1 MVLVAVA
8 GGTSPTLGKSIV
20 NAIIKDGDHEVVIL
34 SRANPDPSCK
44 TKTKYGALIRHV
56 DYSSVESLTHGLA
69 DVHTLISILKCNH
82 PDEIVL
88 YHQNMLA
95 AAKLAGVKRFAPSD
109 WGMGPV
115 ANEKIDLISA
125 KLRIWDLCLD
135 SGLECT
141 RFFVGMFMNYLG
153 QGCPADRREEA
164 LAGLEDDLMLD
175 FINIEAGHTLIPV
188 TTDGRPCRLSLCEL
202 NDIGRFV
209 AAALNLE
216 AWLPE
221 MGMVGSTTTVEEI
234 VWVVERNGRLM
245 KTTNFTKA
253 DAQQRIRKFDQ
264 QMERR
269 FTLKTL
275 KQKMV
280 AQMVECMCED
290 EVGSAVIE
298 PVLNRL
304 CPHVKPMAFDEYLVR
319 VWSDSRE

>member
-20 NAIIKDGDHEVVIL
+20 NAILEDANHEVVIL
-34 SRANPDPSCK
+34 SRARSACSCNSK
-44 TKTKYGALIRHV
+44 SQYGAAVRTV
-56 DYSSVESLTHGLA
+56 DYDSVESLTQGLA
-69 DVHTLISILKCNH
+69 GVHTLISIIKPNH
-82 PDEIVL
+82 SDQML
-88 YHQNMLA
+88 LSHQNMLE
-95 AAKLAGVKRFAPSD
+95 AAKAAGVRRFAPSD
-109 WGMGPV
+109 WGMGPM
-115 ANEKIDLISA
+115 ANQKVDLIRA
-125 KLRIWDLCLD
+125 KLKIWDSCLG

-153 QGCPADRREEA
+153 QGCPAGRREEA

-175 FINIEAGHTLIPV
+175 FINIEAGHTLVPV
-188 TTDGRPCRLSLCEL
+188 TSDGRPCRLSLCEL
-202 NDIGRFV
+202 NDVGRFV

-216 AWLPE
+216 TWEKE

-245 KTTNFTKA
+245 KTKSFTKA
-253 DAQQRIRKFDQ
+253 DAQQRIRNFDQ
-264 QMERR
+264 QLEQK
-269 FTLKTL
+269 FTLKAL
-275 KQKMV
+275 KGRMV

-290 EVGSAVIE
+290 EVGCAVIE

-304 CPHVKPMAFDEYLVR
+304 CPHIKPMAFDEYLIR

>member
-20 NAIIKDGDHEVVIL
+20 NAIIQEGDHEVVIL
-34 SRANPDPSCK
+34 SRANSDPSCK
-44 TKTKYGALIRHV
+44 TKAKYGAPIRHV

-69 DVHTLISILKCNH
+69 NVHTLISIFKCNH
-82 PDEIVL
+82 PDEMVL

-95 AAKLAGVKRFAPSD
+95 AAKLVGVKRFAPSD

-115 ANEKIDLISA
+115 ANEKIDLIRA

-135 SGLECT
+135 SGLECA

-202 NDIGRFV
+202 NDVGRFV

-216 AWLPE
+216 AWLPD

-245 KTTNFTKA
+245 KTTKFTKA
-253 DAQQRIRKFDQ
+253 DAQQRILKFDQ

-275 KQKMV
+275 KARMV
-280 AQMVECMCED
+280 AQIVECMCED
-290 EVGSAVIE
+290 EVGPAVIE

-304 CPHVKPMAFDEYLVR
+304 CPHIKPMAFDEYLVR